1 MTTPMLRQYEQI
13 KKTSADAILFFR
25 LGDFYEMFGQDAEI
39 AAPVLDIVLTAR
51 DAGKGTKIPMCGVPY
66 HSAESYIQKLVSS
79 GYKVAICEQVED
91 PQTSKGIVKREIVRV
106 ITPGTSDFSGNET
119 KNNYLASVYKEKEW
133 GLAYTDIT
141 TGHFQ
146 IIETPS
152 FETIQSELNR
162 IAPSELLLPQD
173 NIYSNS
179 LFSDYYIS
187 SIDKSWYSQTKV
199 LKDRFPEHLELL
211 DRMPVAAKAATGL
224 WIYIKNNIP
233 NSEQNHILRITSLQD
248 NTIMVLDK
256 WTRKNLELVET
267 IRTNDEKGTLFSIL
281 NQTKTAFGARLLR
294 NWIQQPLINKDLI
307 EERLNTVEELTDNT
321 FLRKDLQKLLSKG
334 YDLERILGRISLGRG
349 NARDLYALAT
359 TLSYLPKIRS
369 IIVENNSKKLDKYL
383 KSLQHLDSL
392 AEELIAAI
400 NPDAPYTLKEGNIIR
415 NGYSSEIDNLRAI
428 SSGGKEWI
436 ATLESKE
443 RERTKIKSLKVGYN
457 KVFGYYIEVTN
468 SNLHL
473 VPDDY
478 QRKQTLANAERYIT
492 PELKKVEQKIL
503 TAQDELATLEYE
515 LFLKI
520 REKVLAN
527 SLAIITCAHALAEID
542 VFISLAEV
550 AIQYNYCKPEIRTDG
565 VIDIIEGRH
574 PVVERLTDLFV
585 PNNTKLT
592 RNKHLALITGPN
604 MSGKSTYMRQTALIV
619 LMAQIGS
626 FVPAQKA
633 AISIVDCIFTRI
645 GAADNLGA
653 GQSTFMVEMNE
664 VAYILNNASNNSLI
678 ILDEVGRGTATYDG
692 LSLAWAIAEYLV
704 ENNSIKAKTLFATH
718 YHELTELE
726 ERHSEIFNLHV
737 AVKEQGE
744 DMIFLHKILP
754 GKADRSYGLHVAKIA
769 GLPTVLIRRAATVL
783 AELENSSSK
792 SKNTKTIGARSLQ
805 PSLFNLEYT
814 HPLLK
819 EIEQLDIDNLTPRQ
833 ALEYLYDLRNRIRS
847 SRVI

>member
-1 MTTPMLRQYEQI
+1 
-13 KKTSADAILFFR
+13 
-25 LGDFYEMFGQDAEI
+25 
-39 AAPVLDIVLTAR
+39 
-51 DAGKGTKIPMCGVPY
+51 
-66 HSAESYIQKLVSS
+66 
-79 GYKVAICEQVED
+79 
-91 PQTSKGIVKREIVRV
+91 IVRV

-187 SIDKSWYSQTKV
+187 SIDKSWYSQTTV

-321 FLRKDLQKLLSKG
+321 FLRKDLQKLLSKV

-645 GAADNLGA
+645 GA
-653 GQSTFMVEMNE
+653 
-664 VAYILNNASNNSLI
+664 
-678 ILDEVGRGTATYDG
+678 
-692 LSLAWAIAEYLV
+692 
-704 ENNSIKAKTLFATH
+704 
-718 YHELTELE
+718 
-726 ERHSEIFNLHV
+726 
-737 AVKEQGE
+737 
-744 DMIFLHKILP
+744 
-754 GKADRSYGLHVAKIA
+754 
-769 GLPTVLIRRAATVL
+769 
-783 AELENSSSK
+783 
-792 SKNTKTIGARSLQ
+792 
-805 PSLFNLEYT
+805 
-814 HPLLK
+814 
-819 EIEQLDIDNLTPRQ
+819 
-833 ALEYLYDLRNRIRS
+833 
-847 SRVI
+847 